1 MSKYLSLRKR
11 LASSM
16 DCNGNQGKYVFRSLS
31 LCILNKAYKSF
42 SENLLN
48 RSLSVS
54 KVGVFVNPIFIP
66 YEYYLLNS
74 TSFFK
79 SDIRLIFIY
88 ISISSD
94 ILSNRGILFYT
105 FNIN

>member
-16 DCNGNQGKYVFRSLS
+16 DCNGNQGKYVFTSLS

-66 YEYYLLNS
+66 YEYYFINEYFI
-74 TSFFK
+74 FFNP
-79 SDIRLIFIY
+79 
-88 ISISSD
+88 ISA
-94 ILSNRGILFYT
+94 
-105 FNIN
+105 